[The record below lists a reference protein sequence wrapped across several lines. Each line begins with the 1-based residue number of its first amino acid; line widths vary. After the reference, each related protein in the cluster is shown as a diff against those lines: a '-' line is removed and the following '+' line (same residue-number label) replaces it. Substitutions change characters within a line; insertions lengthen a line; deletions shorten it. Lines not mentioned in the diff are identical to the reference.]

1 MSAKRYEDDPDDLI
15 PSSPVSHGIEA
26 GATPSSA
33 PQQLGFGV
41 KGLRGKMF
49 GLFFLIPLA
58 LILTSSSLYIWQLT
72 TLSSHLAAGG
82 TEMVSKMSEDVL
94 TRRAQGVASQVQVY
108 LATHPELKKPMFNY
122 DINFKSIAVQ
132 KVGAKDYTALYE
144 KPGPDGIWRTWA
156 HVNPDIIGID
166 MTLLK
171 KSLGESFEGFW
182 KIYTGIKDKAESKGY
197 YEWRD
202 TDGVMRKKFM
212 VVAPVTGTPYALAA
226 TAYVDEFTNPVR
238 WMQDNATQFATRT
251 RNIVIGILTVTLIL
265 IGVIVAVYGY
275 RLTERITHLTD
286 IADRISV
293 GDMDAEIAGLKTQD
307 EIGELARA
315 ISRMQGSIRLAIKR
329 LKERERR

>member
-1 MSAKRYEDDPDDLI
+1 MSAKRYDDDLI
-15 PSSPVSHGIEA
+15 PSSPVNHGVEPEA
-26 GATPSSA
+26 APSSA

-41 KGLRGKMF
+41 RSLRGKMF

-58 LILTSSSLYIWQLT
+58 LILTSSLLYIWQLT
-72 TLSSHLAAGG
+72 TLSSHLAEGS
-82 TEMVSKMSEDVL
+82 TEMVSKASEDVL
-94 TRRAQGVASQVQVY
+94 ARRAQAVATQVQVY

-132 KVGAKDYTALYE
+132 KVGTKDYTALYE

-156 HVNPDIIGID
+156 HVNPDIVGID

-182 KIYTGIKDKAESKGY
+182 KIYSGIKDKSESKGY
-197 YEWRD
+197 YDWRD
-202 TDGVMRKKFM
+202 ADGVMRKKFM
-212 VVAPVTGTPYALAA
+212 VVTPVAGTPYALAA
-226 TAYVDEFTNPVR
+226 TAYVDEFTNPVK
-238 WMQDNATQFATRT
+238 WMQDNANQFAIRT
-251 RNIVIGILTVTLIL
+251 RNIVIGILAVTLIL

-293 GDMDAEIAGLKTQD
+293 GDMDVEIAGLQTQD

-315 ISRMQGSIRLAIKR
+315 IGRMQGSIRLAIKR